1 MLHARDDKLVKRV
14 LGTAGEDFVVM
25 LSEKHLCVRPKGA
38 RGTDSAVVV
47 AIGTLYRTF
56 FAPPAKAK
64 RAPKVKRRLLT

>member
-25 LSEKHLCVRPKGA
+25 LSEKHVFVRPKGA

-56 FAPPAKAK
+56 FDPPK
-64 RAPKVKRRLLT
+64 RKIRRGVL